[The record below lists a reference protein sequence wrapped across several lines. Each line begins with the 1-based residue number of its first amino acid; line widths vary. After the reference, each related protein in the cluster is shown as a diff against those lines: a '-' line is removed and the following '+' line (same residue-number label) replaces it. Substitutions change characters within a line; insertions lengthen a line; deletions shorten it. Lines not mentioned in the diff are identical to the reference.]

1 MNKLLKISFILFAVI
16 NLSNCETEKS
26 VGPDFK
32 DYFVKYYGD
41 AGNQQGVDMVVNDD
55 ATIFL
60 LGNTDRNNE
69 QRFFVTKIDTTGKI
83 LLKKTFGQGGSIVES
98 AIDIEPTVDGNYI
111 IAIQRIAT
119 PGGDRDTKL
128 LLISE
133 DLIGLDSIIFD
144 NNVIANSQ
152 GDEAVSS
159 VTPYQINGEIGFLVT
174 GSTTLVSTTGDLT
187 DPFTYK
193 VNQSLSLD
201 PFWVNNPGNNGTLDQ
216 GVKIVPRQAGFLL
229 FLNTNPESNASRT
242 GFHLQPIESDG
253 DATTEGSVGFARISE
268 SGDQEFLQQVVSNP
282 DNGDYL
288 LVGNR
293 VNDGGTQVYFVAMTN
308 SLGFVPAQ
316 HRNAGNQTVALNNL
330 EGSISGV
337 SVAPSKQTGYL
348 LVANQE
354 LNLGNIMTTNIVLA
368 RLRFS
373 GEVVWTTQFGV
384 DDSYKAAK
392 IEELP
397 NGKILIVGTGTLGN
411 QEKMMLLKVNSDGQF
426 LK

>member
-1 MNKLLKISFILFAVI
+1 MNRLLNIVLILFAVI
-16 NLSNCETEKS
+16 YLSSCETEKS
-26 VGPDFK
+26 IDPDFK
-32 DYFVKYYGD
+32 NYFVKYYGD
-41 AGNQQGVDMVVNDD
+41 AGNQRGVDMVINDD

-60 LGNTDRNNE
+60 LGNTDRSNE

-83 LLKKTFGQGGSIVES
+83 LLKRTFGEGGLIAES
-98 AIDIEPTVDGNYI
+98 AIDIERTIDGNYI
-111 IAIQRIAT
+111 IAIQRIASQ
-119 PGGDRDTKL
+119 GDRDTKL

-133 DLIGLDSIIFD
+133 NLIGLDSIVFD
-144 NNVIANSQ
+144 NTVIANSQ
-152 GDEAVSS
+152 GDEAVAS
-159 VTPYQINGEIGFLVT
+159 VTPYQINGETGFLVT
-174 GSTTLVSTTGDLT
+174 GSTTLVSTTGDIT

-193 VNQSLSLD
+193 VDQNLSLD

-216 GVKIVPRQAGFLL
+216 GIKIVPRQTGFLL

-308 SLGFVPAQ
+308 SLGFVPNQ
-316 HRNAGNQTVALNNL
+316 HRNAGNQTVTLNNL

-337 SVAPSKQTGYL
+337 SVAPSRQTGYL

-354 LNLGNIMTTNIVLA
+354 LNLGNVMTTNIVLA

-392 IEELP
+392 VEELP

>member
-1 MNKLLKISFILFAVI
+1 MSKLLFRLSIVLAVI
-16 NLSNCETEKS
+16 YISSCETEKS
-26 VGPDFK
+26 VYPDFK

-41 AGNQQGVDMVVNDD
+41 AGDQQGVDMVVNND

-69 QRFFVTKIDTTGKI
+69 QRFFITKIDTAGNI
-83 LLKKTFGQGGSIVES
+83 LLTKTFGEGGAIAES
-98 AIDIEPTVDGNYI
+98 AIDIERSFDGNYI
-111 IAIQRIAT
+111 IAIQRTTSA
-119 PGGDRDTKL
+119 GDRDTKL

-133 DLIGLDSIIFD
+133 NLIGLDSIVFD
-144 NNVIANSQ
+144 NTVIANSQ

-159 VTPYQINGEIGFLVT
+159 VTPYQINGETGFLVT
-174 GSTTLVSTTGDLT
+174 GSTTMVSTTGDLT

-193 VNQSLSLD
+193 VDQSLSLD
-201 PFWVNNPGNNGTLDQ
+201 PSWVNNPGNNGTLDQ
-216 GVKIVPRQAGFLL
+216 GIKMVPRQTGFLL

-397 NGKILIVGTGTLGN
+397 NGRILIVGTGTLGN